1 MHLGGLWWTNVL
13 NLALPP
19 QRHRPDAQPEHQDPV
34 IHTAQNKREK
44 KRKKERE
51 QPNQKTNPPVVT
63 SARNYTKKKKETD
76 RKNPRTDGKSTAI
89 QTKSHTEAYTYT
101 LTERE
106 KGKIYIYSCFRCPP
120 SQFVMIRCLFRYSTA
135 AGYIKLIVE
144 I

>member
-1 MHLGGLWWTNVL
+1 MTGVQTCALPIWTNVL

-89 QTKSHTEAYTYT
+89 QTKSHTEAYITCPART
-101 LTERE
+101 LLSL
-106 KGKIYIYSCFRCPP
+106 SC
-120 SQFVMIRCLFRYSTA
+120 L
-135 AGYIKLIVE
+135 
-144 I
+144 